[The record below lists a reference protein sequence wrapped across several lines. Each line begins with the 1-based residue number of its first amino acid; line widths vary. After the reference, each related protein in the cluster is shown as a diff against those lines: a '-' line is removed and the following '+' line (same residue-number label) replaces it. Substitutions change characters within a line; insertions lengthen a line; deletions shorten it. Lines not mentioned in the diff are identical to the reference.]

1 MSAFGDAYKAIES
14 VILLR
19 SRVEN
24 LERALD
30 KCDGEMIRLSDMP
43 AEFENQGDS
52 SSSAS
57 IARKLSNGRL
67 LDSLILG
74 KVGICLL
81 AETR

>member
-30 KCDGEMIRLSDMP
+30 KVADDVKQDGRD
-43 AEFENQGDS
+43 
-52 SSSAS
+52 
-57 IARKLSNGRL
+57 L
-67 LDSLILG
+67 LDHERRLIR
-74 KVGICLL
+74 I
-81 AETR
+81 ETMIEMSGRAGGSPRIEQ

>member
-30 KCDGEMIRLSDMP
+30 KVAGDVKQDGRD
-43 AEFENQGDS
+43 
-52 SSSAS
+52 
-57 IARKLSNGRL
+57 L
-67 LDSLILG
+67 LDHERRLIR
-74 KVGICLL
+74 I
-81 AETR
+81 ETMIEMSGRSGRQPKIEE